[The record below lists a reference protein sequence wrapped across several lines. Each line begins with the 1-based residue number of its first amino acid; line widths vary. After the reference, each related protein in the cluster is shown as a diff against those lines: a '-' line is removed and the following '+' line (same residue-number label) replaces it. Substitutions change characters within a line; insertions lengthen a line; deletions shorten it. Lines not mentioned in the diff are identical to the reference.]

1 MKRARIRIS
10 HHLHVFDFLKLKD
23 LVSPFLHIDALYSQI
38 AGNGMKHPNH
48 PRLLR
53 KLDSNEKLEE
63 VEAEWCLFS
72 DQQEIAIHSN
82 ERTSRSFPEQ
92 KNGSTA
98 L

>member
-1 MKRARIRIS
+1 MWVDETGEDPNP

-38 AGNGMKHPNH
+38 AGNGMKHPDH

-63 VEAEWCLFS
+63 VEAEWCLLRAS
-72 DQQEIAIHSN
+72 K
-82 ERTSRSFPEQ
+82 R
-92 KNGSTA
+92 
-98 L
+98 